1 MDAAKADKLRALAQ
15 ELQGL
20 EEITLTARADH
31 MRVLTLTHLE
41 RLFLMETVED
51 GVYDILNNMA
61 AMPYGSEDTAA
72 LLQYWEC
79 RSLATFSLAG
89 ALSQLAQERGY
100 SDRGNN
106 GPYLNYLSRML
117 MAKYLGMAWE
127 QLYTVKGINA
137 DVKWDMAVLSLG
149 KGIFDRASAEADN
162 NPNYLSN
169 DINPGEPWSMMPT
182 QQRAN
187 SNVADAYVG
196 LGAYFDLS
204 LSEMEL

>member
-31 MRVLTLTHLE
+31 MRVLTLAHLE

-61 AMPYGSEDTAA
+61 PMSCGSEDTAA
-72 LLQYWEC
+72 LLQHWE
-79 RSLATFSLAG
+79 RSSLATFSLAG
-89 ALSQLAQERGY
+89 SLSQMAQERGY
-100 SDRGNN
+100 SDTGNN
-106 GPYLNYLSRML
+106 GPYLSYLSRMF

-127 QLYTVKGINA
+127 QLYTVKRRNA
-137 DVKWDMAVLSLG
+137 DVGWDMTVLG
-149 KGIFDRASAEADN
+149 KGPFDRGSAAADN
-162 NPNYLSN
+162 NPNYLSF

-187 SNVADAYVG
+187 VNVTDAYVG